1 MTTRP
6 RDPLDPRRLTDP
18 MPNRESRRRRYGKK
32 AITGRSPMK

>member
-18 MPNRESRRRRYGKK
+18 IPNRESRTASVR
-32 AITGRSPMK
+32 